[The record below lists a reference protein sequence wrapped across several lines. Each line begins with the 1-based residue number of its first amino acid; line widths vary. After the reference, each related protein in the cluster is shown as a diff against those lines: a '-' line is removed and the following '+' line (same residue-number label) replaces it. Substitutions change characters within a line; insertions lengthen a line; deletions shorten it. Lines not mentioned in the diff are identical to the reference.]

1 MRRLVPA
8 LVLAVLLVVSTSA
21 YAGGARHATAEIR
34 DPSGNVL
41 GFANFTEDAAG
52 RVHVSVHVQGLT
64 PGQHGI
70 HLHAVGACAPDFA
83 AAGGHFN
90 PGGHQHGLDNPAG
103 PHAGDLPNLE
113 VNPAGVGRLNAAVE
127 RVTLSAGPLSLFDQM
142 RARGRAGP
150 GRLTAESIT
159 GPFAPA
165 GNARRNDPRTRPR

>member
-1 MRRLVPA
+1 MRRFVPA
-8 LVLAVLLVVSTSA
+8 LAFVMLLVVSIGA

-34 DPSGNVL
+34 DSAGNVR
-41 GFANFTEDAAG
+41 GFADFTEDAAG

-64 PGQHGI
+64 PGQHGL

-90 PGGHQHGLDNPAG
+90 PGAHQHGLANPAG

-127 RVTLSAGPLSLFDQM
+127 RVTLSAGPLSLFDLDGSAIVIHAAPDDQLTQPIGGSG
-142 RARGRAGP
+142 ARIACGVIEP
-150 GRLTAESIT
+150 K
-159 GPFAPA
+159 
-165 GNARRNDPRTRPR
+165 

>member
-1 MRRLVPA
+1 MRRFAPA
-8 LVLAVLLVVSTSA
+8 LVLAILLIASTIA
-21 YAGGARHATAEIR
+21 YAGDAGHATAEIR

-64 PGQHGI
+64 PGQHGL

-103 PHAGDLPNLE
+103 PHAGDLPNLD
-113 VNPAGVGRLNAAVE
+113 VNRAGIGRLNATVE
-127 RVTLSAGPLSLFDQM
+127 RVTLSPGPLSLFDLDGSAVVIHAAPDDQVSQPIGGSG
-142 RARGRAGP
+142 ARVACGVIEP
-150 GRLTAESIT
+150 K
-159 GPFAPA
+159 
-165 GNARRNDPRTRPR
+165 